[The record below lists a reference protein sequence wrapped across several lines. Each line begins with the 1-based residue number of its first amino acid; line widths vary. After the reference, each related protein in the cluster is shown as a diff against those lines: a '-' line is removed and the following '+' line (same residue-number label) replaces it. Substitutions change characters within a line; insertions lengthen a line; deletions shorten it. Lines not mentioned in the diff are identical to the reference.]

1 MIYFICFT
9 LFIIPVV
16 GSYPAYGQEVPE
28 EQGISGTQQGI
39 SGTQQGISGTQQGI
53 SGTQQGISGTQQGI
67 SGTQQEM
74 AGDAIQQIRMLDPQL
89 AQEMSEAIQRG
100 DFETAKKIW
109 EDFNKKKAE
118 ALKKQQLQTEP
129 TVTEQSIF
137 ERTMSGEF
145 PTYILLNPLK
155 QFGYNLF
162 LKSISSFTPLTAVS
176 VGSDYIIGPGDQ
188 FTVTIWGT
196 AEGIYNFKVSR
207 EGNITLPKVG
217 VVRVAGVRFGELENT
232 LSRHL
237 SRYYSNFNLS
247 VAMGSLKTITVYVVG
262 EVVKPGSYALN
273 SLTTAYGALF
283 AAGGPTKKGTM
294 RKIQILRNGKV
305 IKNMDLYD
313 FLLNGD
319 RSQDARLENEDT
331 IFVPL
336 IGPVAGVSGSVY
348 RPAIYEYTSK
358 GETLGDLLQL
368 AGGIMPFGLANRVQ
382 ISRFSGYDRKLALDV
397 KLSAAAVTGQEKV
410 PELSEK
416 IYNMDT
422 ISVFPI
428 YDKVWDTVNLKG
440 DVRNPGNYQ
449 WRPDLRLKEII
460 DQGQLL
466 PTSDLQRAEIIRLTK
481 DFTDRE
487 VIPIDLEA
495 LLKGDAKQNI
505 LLQPKDDIRV
515 YTTYREVEKVFL
527 SGEVLKPGEYE
538 VYNGEHLSDV
548 LKRAG
553 GFTTEAYP
561 YGTIFARKSVK
572 NTQAK
577 NFQIFINKLETQVA
591 QVGSERVATA
601 VSAEEAEAAKTEAMA
616 NKSLIDSLKALQET
630 SEGRI
635 AINITLNI
643 DVWAKSKDDLLL
655 QNGDSITIPKR
666 PQDILVIGEVHNP
679 SAQIYVD
686 GLTVNN
692 YIANSGN
699 ITKYADKDEIYV
711 LKANGFAVSKDSP
724 SVGKNLGNLELAAGD
739 AVFVPQQVERHAFM
753 RFLKDTLD
761 ILFKTAV
768 IAATTRI
775 LF

>member
-1 MIYFICFT
+1 LKRHLVYFLCVT
-9 LFIIPVV
+9 LLIIPII
-16 GSYPAYGQEVPE
+16 GSSLALGQTLSVPGG
-28 EQGISGTQQGI
+28 QGISGPQQANVGDVI
-39 SGTQQGISGTQQGI
+39 QQMQKSDPQSAQAM
-53 SGTQQGISGTQQGI
+53 S
-67 SGTQQEM
+67 M
-74 AGDAIQQIRMLDPQL
+74 AIQH
-89 AQEMSEAIQRG
+89 G
-100 DFETAKKIW
+100 DFETAKKIY
-109 EDFNKKKAE
+109 EDFK
-118 ALKKQQLQTEP
+118 KKQQAETLQNPSLKTEP
-129 TVTEQSIF
+129 TTTEPSIF
-137 ERTMSGEF
+137 ERTLSGEF
-145 PTYILLNPLK
+145 PSNILSIPLK
-155 QFGYNLF
+155 QFGYDIF
-162 LKSISSFTPLTAVS
+162 LKSVSSFAPLTAVS
-176 VGSDYIIGPGDQ
+176 VGPEYVIGPGDQ

-196 AEGIYNFKVSR
+196 AEGIYNFQVSR

-237 SRYYSNFNLS
+237 SKYYSNFNLS

-262 EVVKPGSYALN
+262 EVVNPGSYSLN

-305 IKNMDLYD
+305 IKTIDLYD

-319 RSQDARLENEDT
+319 RSQDARLQQEDT

-348 RPAIYEYTSK
+348 RPAIYEFTST
-358 GETLGDLLQL
+358 GETLGGLLHL

-382 ISRFSGYDRKLALDV
+382 ISRFSGYAMKLALDV
-397 KLSAAAVTGQEKV
+397 KLSAAAVSGQEQV
-410 PELSEK
+410 PELSEE
-416 IYNMDT
+416 IQNMDT

-466 PTSDLQRAEIIRLTK
+466 PTSDLRRAEIIRLTK

-487 VIPIDLEA
+487 VIPVDLEA
-495 LLKGDAKQNI
+495 LLKGDANQNI

-515 YTTYREVEKVFL
+515 YTTYREVEKVVL
-527 SGEVLKPGEYE
+527 SGEVLKPGAYE
-538 VYNGEHLSDV
+538 VYNGEHLSD
-548 LKRAG
+548 LLIRAG

-561 YGTIFARKSVK
+561 YGAIFTRKSVK
-572 NTQAK
+572 NIQAK

-591 QVGSERVATA
+591 QVGAERVATA
-601 VSAEEAEAAKTEAMA
+601 VSAEESEAAKTEALA

-635 AINITLNI
+635 AINISENM
-643 DVWAKSKDDLLL
+643 DAWAKSNDDLLL
-655 QNGDSITIPKR
+655 QDGDSITIPKR
-666 PQDILVIGEVHNP
+666 PQDVLVIGEVHNP
-679 SAQIYVD
+679 SAQIYVP
-686 GLTVNN
+686 GFTVNN
-692 YIANSGN
+692 YVVNSGN
-699 ITKYADKDEIYV
+699 TTKYADKDEIYV

-724 SVGKNLGNLELAAGD
+724 SVGKNIGKLELKAGD
-739 AVFVPQQVERHAFM
+739 AVFVPQQVDRHAFL

-768 IAATTRI
+768 SVAVLKL